1 VGGTALKPSK
11 FNHITK
17 YYQILDLVVFV
28 LPLFFF
34 FFLFRGAGGFG
45 EFFAS
50 PRTEPWL
57 LLSCHKANRFVEDTL
72 SR

>member
-1 VGGTALKPSK
+1 MGGTALTPS
-11 FNHITK
+11 NHITK

-28 LPLFFF
+28 LFF
-34 FFLFRGAGGFG
+34 FFLGGRGGFG